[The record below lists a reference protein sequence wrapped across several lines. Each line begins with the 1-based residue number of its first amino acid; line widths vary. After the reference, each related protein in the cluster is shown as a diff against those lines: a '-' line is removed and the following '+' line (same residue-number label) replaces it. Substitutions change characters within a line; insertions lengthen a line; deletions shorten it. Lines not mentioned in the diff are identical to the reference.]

1 LNNLNDILSKPCVEK
16 VLIKSKDKDKNEKY
30 NTSELNIN
38 IQKSRNFSP
47 EISKQV
53 LLMFNSRNK
62 NEFKSPRTFKKEID
76 KVDL

>member
-1 LNNLNDILSKPCVEK
+1 MNNLNDILSKPCVEK
-16 VLIKSKDKDKNEKY
+16 ILIKSKDKNENEKD

-53 LLMFNSRNK
+53 LLMFNSKNK

>member
-16 VLIKSKDKDKNEKY
+16 VLIKSKDKDKNEKG